1 MKHQILLT
9 AACKHAFSFP
19 EIINHQFDL
28 VATGDIELRGHEHQT
43 ATLPW
48 SVNFENTDLK
58 GLLFVHPSLMGKI
71 HFLDAAF
78 VVDGFD
84 LHENRQLTQITVANN
99 SDEPLRIRVGTPLA
113 RVFVS
118 GHSIDD
124 ELVIVAKFEAL
135 KQIEIIGDGSGISL
149 PEIGNDGDTVLTQ
162 TNQIGDDFEVES
174 IEPAIDVPLDQVDVA
189 ATIADTEGDDVVL
202 SSPDS
207 KKADSKKNKRATT

>member
-28 VATGDIELRGHEHQT
+28 VATGDIELRCHESQIV
-43 ATLPW
+43 TLPW
-48 SVNFENTDLK
+48 SINFENSVLK
-58 GLLFVHPSLMGKI
+58 GSLFVHPSLMGRVY
-71 HFLDAAF
+71 FFDADSI
-78 VVDGFD
+78 VDSFD
-84 LHENRQLTQITVANN
+84 LHENSQLTQITVANN
-99 SDEPLRIRVGTPLA
+99 SDEPLRIRVGTPFA

-124 ELVIVAKFEAL
+124 ELVLVAKFEGIEL
-135 KQIEIIGDGSGISL
+135 YQTSIEIIGDGSGISL
-149 PEIGNDGDTVLTQ
+149 PDIGNDSDAVLTQ

-189 ATIADTEGDDVVL
+189 ATIADGVVL

-207 KKADSKKNKRATT
+207 KKADSKKNKRAPT